1 MKDLLNYDFAICSDE
16 EFEAF
21 LRDGGNGL
29 LASVQRQYG
38 DIRDED
44 LRQELRIAAAHA
56 IARYDAVRIDVK
68 MTTFVWEC
76 CQRQT
81 YMYYRKQNAK
91 MRRQPNEHLSFEKLM
106 EQGAFDGEE
115 TLDNGEPRYK
125 TFTYNPN
132 RDFERQEAK
141 ILARKILDEVALT
154 GTQLQVV
161 SQSMNGV
168 PQSVIA
174 KQLGF
179 SQSKISKIYNEAL
192 DRLRQA
198 ESLKGAI

>member
-1 MKDLLNYDFAICSDE
+1 MKDLLNYGYAICSDE
-16 EFEAF
+16 EFGAF
-21 LRDGGNGL
+21 LRGGGNGL

-44 LRQELRIAAAHA
+44 LRQELCIAAAHA

-76 CQRQT
+76 CQRRA

-91 MRRQPNEHLSFEKLM
+91 MRRQPDEHLSFEKLM

-115 TLDNGEPRYK
+115 EPDGGAPRYR
-125 TFTYNPN
+125 TFAYDPG
-132 RDFERQEAK
+132 RDIERQEAK

-154 GTQLQVV
+154 GTQWQVI
-161 SQSMNGV
+161 SQAMNGV

-179 SQSKISKIYNEAL
+179 SQSKVSKIYNEAL
-192 DRLRQA
+192 DMLRQA
-198 ESLKGAI
+198 ESLKDAV

>member
-1 MKDLLNYDFAICSDE
+1 M
-16 EFEAF
+16 
-21 LRDGGNGL
+21 
-29 LASVQRQYG
+29 
-38 DIRDED
+38 
-44 LRQELRIAAAHA
+44 
-56 IARYDAVRIDVK
+56 RIDVK

-115 TLDNGEPRYK
+115 TYK

-141 ILARKILDEVALT
+141 ILARKILDEVSLT

-179 SQSKISKIYNEAL
+179 SQSKVSKIYNEAL
-192 DRLRQA
+192 DMLRQA
-198 ESLKGAI
+198 ESLKDAI